1 MYSKS
6 FYFQLGLVF
15 ALFLMLMGCSSK
27 TKEIGRPSQ
36 DGHPPR
42 HMIPKHLDK
51 IPDAVPKVEP
61 LSAYGNRFKK
71 NTTNKYVAL
80 KKQYAVM
87 PSSKG
92 YKAQGQASWYGTK
105 FQGRKTSSGEPYDMF
120 AMTAAHK
127 TLPLPTYAKVTN
139 ADTGKS
145 IIVKVND
152 RGPFHNN
159 RLIDLSYVAAHK
171 LGIVGRGTGRV
182 VVESIDPRDH
192 HGKVKNTKP
201 GLFGRNKLANNRETS
216 VPPIATVHDEAVG
229 HEVANHVTANHQSK
243 TIALNTMPKTSVAT
257 GKTGV
262 KPAVKKAGKTMGQ
275 EQKTEQFLT
284 ENNQKPIS
292 NNPTAKN
299 RVAKNTTNN
308 GKIFLQLGSFN
319 QKGNAEELAKKIEQ
333 FSRRQSRIA
342 ENTTDVGAK
351 YRVRIGPFKNREEAL
366 SLSQEL
372 MKQQFPKS
380 MVVSE

>member
-1 MYSKS
+1 MYSKP
-6 FYFQLGLVF
+6 FYYQLGLVC
-15 ALFLMLMGCSSK
+15 ALFLGLMGCSSK
-27 TKEIGRPSQ
+27 TKEMGRPSQ
-36 DGHPPR
+36 DGHPPA

-71 NTTNKYVAL
+71 NSTNKYVAL

-139 ADTGKS
+139 VDTGKS
-145 IIVKVND
+145 IVVKVND

-192 HGKVKNTKP
+192 HGKVKNAKA
-201 GLFGRNKLANNRETS
+201 GLFGRNRLANNTDNGNH
-216 VPPIATVHDEAVG
+216 PKDN
-229 HEVANHVTANHQSK
+229 VANNESK
-243 TIALNTMPKTSVAT
+243 TIALNVNTMPKTSVAT
-257 GKTGV
+257 
-262 KPAVKKAGKTMGQ
+262 
-275 EQKTEQFLT
+275 
-284 ENNQKPIS
+284 
-292 NNPTAKN
+292 AKN
-299 RVAKNTTNN
+299 LAAKNTTNN

-319 QKGNAEELAKKIEQ
+319 QKGNAEELAKKIGQ
-333 FSRRQSRIA
+333 FSKQQSRIA
-342 ENTTDVGAK
+342 ENATDVGAK

-380 MVVSE
+380 IVIAE